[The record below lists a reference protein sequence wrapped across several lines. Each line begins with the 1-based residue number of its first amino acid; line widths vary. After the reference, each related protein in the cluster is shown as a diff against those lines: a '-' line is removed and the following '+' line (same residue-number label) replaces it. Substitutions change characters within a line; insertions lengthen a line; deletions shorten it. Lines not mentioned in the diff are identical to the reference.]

1 MGKEVIERSFLILG
15 GTGNVG
21 KYVVSALAEGIKV
34 PAKVFVGT
42 RHPLSFP
49 SKLINLP
56 ELVIEPV
63 HCDLNCTKSVATTVT
78 SAAASSVFL
87 CLPQSLAPKDM
98 ECVSNAVVDAAKKS
112 GATRLVRI
120 ASLGIDGS
128 AGQGQGALGDAHVA
142 CEAPRGEYFS
152 KN

>member
-1 MGKEVIERSFLILG
+1 MNRLISRDLVLG
-15 GTGNVG
+15 
-21 KYVVSALAEGIKV
+21 
-34 PAKVFVGT
+34 
-42 RHPLSFP
+42 
-49 SKLINLP
+49 
-56 ELVIEPV
+56 
-63 HCDLNCTKSVATTVT
+63 D
-78 SAAASSVFL
+78 
-87 CLPQSLAPKDM
+87 
-98 ECVSNAVVDAAKKS
+98 AVVDAAKKS